1 MTDLNDMQN
10 MDIDALLSL
19 VEETSSNYYD
29 TMIEA
34 VKRSDEFTDEQ
45 NKRISEIMLNQTSR
59 ANDILGITERQANIV
74 NKTINEYIFDPMR

>member
-59 ANDILGITERQANIV
+59 AYDILGITERQANIV
-74 NKTINEYIFDPMR
+74 NKKINEYIFDPMR